1 MAKGTAKKDQLKI
14 AMVSPTLGSAF
25 GMEQVL
31 MTSVRGL
38 RAQGHEVTLIGEKAH
53 DSLTK
58 SEKPFLIPSLFSTPA
73 LIAPKLLKRVMNQF
87 KSTLETI
94 KPDLIHFLDQP
105 HADIIDFA
113 TKHYPCILTAHTVA
127 PTCPASHRLINNSSV
142 CDEKSGWSCLLR
154 NKTSGCLS
162 GFKSDV
168 HRSHALYEFQTKKK
182 ATQKMKA
189 IVAISRYV
197 ESTLLENGFTR
208 EQVRLIYNP
217 IPTFQTQSRELSRR
231 NLIVSACRL
240 VPLKGIEYA
249 IRALKLIESLDWEYW
264 ILGEGPLQVS
274 LSGLVKELKLE
285 NRVLFKGK
293 KPREETL
300 QIIQS
305 AKVFLQPNIGPEGFG
320 LSVAEALSL
329 GVPAVAFDTP
339 ALDEIVDNNKTG
351 YLVTSKDTEGLSRA
365 ISDLLTNPEKHS
377 QFSQTGR
384 NETTNRFS
392 ESLFLEKTLQ
402 VYQEIVT

>member
-1 MAKGTAKKDQLKI
+1 MATTTAKKEQLKI

-31 MTSVRGL
+31 MTSVGGL
-38 RAQGHEVTLIGEKAH
+38 RAQGHEVTLIGESAH
-53 DSLTK
+53 DSLTQT
-58 SEKPFLIPSLFSTPA
+58 EKPFLIPSLFSTPA
-73 LIAPKLLKRVMNQF
+73 LMAPKLLTRVMNQF

-113 TKHYPCILTAHTVA
+113 TEHYPCILTAHTVA
-127 PTCPASHRLINNSSV
+127 PTCPASHRLINESSV
-142 CDEKSGWSCLLR
+142 CHEKSGWSCLLR
-154 NKTSGCLS
+154 NKTTSCLS
-162 GFKSDV
+162 GFKSDI
-168 HRSHALYEFQTKKK
+168 HRAHALYEFQTKKK

-197 ESTLLENGFTR
+197 ESTLLENGFSR
-208 EQVRLIYNP
+208 EQVKLIYNP
-217 IPTFQTQSRELSRR
+217 IPTFQMQSREFSRT

-274 LSGLVKELKLE
+274 LSALVKELKLE

-320 LSVAEALSL
+320 LSIAEALSL

-351 YLVTSKDTEGLSRA
+351 YLVESKDTEGLSRA
-365 ISDLLTNPEKHS
+365 ISDLLTDPQKHS

-402 VYQEIVT
+402 VYQDIVT